1 METATVVCVL
11 GMHRSGTSAVAKV
24 LSLLG
29 IDLGP
34 PQRLFRP
41 HADNPEGFLEHMGFV
56 EVSEEILARL
66 GGCWHE
72 PPAFVPGWE
81 RSPELSDLRMRAA
94 ALIREDFSGR
104 ALWGWKDPRACLTLP
119 FWRTLLPPTRYVLCI
134 RSPLSVARSLE
145 KRDGF
150 SIEKSGRLWLTHVTS
165 ALTNSAGNPRL
176 IMAYEDVLTA
186 RDQEVQRLARFVGR
200 PDLAEVR
207 SAIQESLRHDLQHHR
222 ASLEDTVTE
231 RRLPFPARALYAELH
246 LAVSH
251 HRDSPGEVDEEEDEV
266 LTLLARV
273 SGEDQAAGFEAQH
286 RHLLADH
293 HRLALEREQLRT
305 DLTRRQSDLTRRQS
319 HLTRLQSHVTRLQ
332 SHLARS
338 QEALAKVQGHPVWRA
353 YHWLRSGLLPGGS
366 RREVAYLRTRRW
378 LEARRRTDR

>member
-11 GMHRSGTSAVAKV
+11 GMHRSGTSAVARV

-29 IDLGP
+29 VDLGP
-34 PQRLFRP
+34 PQRLFGPR
-41 HADNPEGFLEHMGFV
+41 ADNPEGFLEHMGFV

-81 RSPELSDLRMRAA
+81 RASALLDLRMRAA

-119 FWRTLLPPTRYVLCI
+119 FWQTLLPPTRYVLCI
-134 RSPLSVARSLE
+134 RSPLSVARSLQE
-145 KRDGF
+145 RDGF

-165 ALTNSAGNPRL
+165 ALTHTAGNPRL
-176 IMAYEDVLTA
+176 IVAYEDVLTA

-207 SAIQESLRHDLQHHR
+207 SAIRESLRHDLQHHR

-231 RRLPFPARALYAELH
+231 RRLLLPARALYAQLH

-251 HRDSPGEVDEEEDEV
+251 HRDSSKEMDEEDEV

-273 SGEDQAAGFEAQH
+273 SGEDQAADFEAQH

-305 DLTRRQSDLTRRQS
+305 DVTRLQSDLTS
-319 HLTRLQSHVTRLQ
+319 LQ

-338 QEALAKVQGHPVWRA
+338 QEALAEVQGHPVWRA